1 MSHAIRKHLG
11 DFLAILAL
19 VVIAIA
25 VAAYILSN
33 ERLRFPVVE
42 EKPLKLKA
50 ELPDAQA
57 VTPGQGQ
64 TVRVAG
70 VRVGDIGKV
79 DLEDGRAV
87 VTMEIDHKYRN
98 LIHRGATALLRPKT
112 GLKDMLLE
120 VDPGPKSAPV
130 MTAKDR
136 IPVENTAPDI
146 DQDEI
151 FTALD
156 SDTRDYLKLLI
167 NGAGKGLKGRSHDLE
182 ETFRRL
188 GPVHRD
194 LARIT
199 TAVAER
205 RHNLARLVHNYSDLT
220 NELADKDQD
229 LTKLVDASN
238 AVFSAFASEDRNISS
253 AVSKL
258 PGALNTT
265 GDTLIKVNR
274 LGQVLGPSLDALR
287 PAIRKLD
294 TANKASR
301 PFLREAEPILRKEI
315 RPFVKV
321 ATPYVKN
328 DLKPAA
334 HDLRKATPDLAD
346 SFFELNRFF
355 NMAGYNPKGRESLPG
370 NFAEARNRDEGYLF
384 WVGWVSQLTDSLFTT
399 ADASGPLRR
408 VLFGVDCST
417 LESAGAHDPS
427 DTASLIFGTSITQ
440 LKAIGLC
447 PGTAP

>member
-1 MSHAIRKHLG
+1 VSHAIRKHLG

-19 VVIAIA
+19 VVIAAA
-25 VAAYILSN
+25 VAAYILHN

-42 EKPLKLKA
+42 DKPVLLKA

-70 VRVGDIGKV
+70 VKVGDIGKV
-79 DLEDGRAV
+79 DLEDGKAV
-87 VTMEIDHKYRN
+87 VTMEIDRKYKD
-98 LIHRGATALLRPKT
+98 LIHQGATALLRPKT

-120 VDPGPKSAPV
+120 VDAGRKNAPV
-130 MTAKDR
+130 LTEKDR
-136 IPVENTAPDI
+136 IPVVNTAPDV

-156 SDTRDYLKLLI
+156 ADTRDYLKLLI
-167 NGAGKGLKGRSHDLE
+167 NGAGKGLKGRAHDLE

-188 GPVHRD
+188 GPIHRD
-194 LARIT
+194 LARVSKS
-199 TAVAER
+199 VAER
-205 RHNLARLVHNYSDLT
+205 RHNLARLVHNYASLT
-220 NELADKDQD
+220 NELGDKDQE
-229 LTKLVDASN
+229 LTRLVDASN
-238 AVFSAFASEDRNISS
+238 AVFQAFASEDQNISS

-258 PGALNTT
+258 PSTLDRTSNT
-265 GDTLIKVNR
+265 LAKVDR
-274 LGQVLGPSLDALR
+274 LGQVLGPSLDSLR

-294 TANKASR
+294 DANRKSR

-328 DLKPAA
+328 DLRPAA
-334 HDLRKATPDLAD
+334 RNLRKATPDLSA

-355 NMAGYNPKGRESLPG
+355 NLAGYNPKGRESLPG
-370 NFAEARNRDEGYLF
+370 NAAAARTRNEGYLF
-384 WVGWVSQLTDSLFTT
+384 WVAWVGQLTDSLFST
-399 ADASGPLRR
+399 ADASGPFRR
-408 VLFGVDCST
+408 ALFGVDCT
-417 LESAGAHDPS
+417 TIEEGGAHDPS
-427 DTASLIFGTSITQ
+427 DTASLILGTSIKQ
-440 LKAIGLC
+440 LQAIGLC